1 MGRTKSKA
9 KKRAKKIKEKNLLNE
24 QKIKEIG
31 AKKGENK
38 KEKIDP
44 YNFSTIDHNKKR
56 APRYFMI

>member
-24 QKIKEIG
+24 QRIKEIG

-38 KEKIDP
+38 KEKQM
-44 YNFSTIDHNKKR
+44 FLFLSLVTE
-56 APRYFMI
+56 